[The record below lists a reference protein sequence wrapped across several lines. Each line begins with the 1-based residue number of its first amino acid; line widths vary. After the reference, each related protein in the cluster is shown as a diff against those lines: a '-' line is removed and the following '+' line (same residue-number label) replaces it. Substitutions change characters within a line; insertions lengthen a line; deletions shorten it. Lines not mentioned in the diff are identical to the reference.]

1 MKSILLTG
9 VSGFIGLQTAKKL
22 LENGFSVLGIDNLN
36 DYYDV
41 RLKTKR
47 LETLGETKNF
57 KFVQIDIE
65 NFQNLKKV
73 FSENKFDAVINL
85 AARAGVR
92 YSIENPFIYVTTNV
106 LGNTNLLE
114 LCKHYGVNKFVLAS
128 TSSLYAG
135 QKMPFVE
142 TLEVNTP
149 ISPYAASKKAA
160 EMMCYTYN
168 YLFGIDTTILRF
180 FTVYGP
186 YGRPDMSVFKFFK
199 WITEDK
205 PVEIYGDGSQSRDF
219 TYVEDIARGVVSG
232 LKPLGFEI
240 INLGNNSPHKLSEML
255 ELIEKFTGK
264 KAQKEYSEFR
274 KEDMMATYADIT
286 KAEKLLDWS
295 PEYSLEQGIEETAKW
310 WKKNQN
316 WLTDILV

>member
-1 MKSILLTG
+1 MKNILLTG
-9 VSGFIGLQTAKKL
+9 AAGFIGMETAKKL
-22 LENGFSVLGIDNLN
+22 LGEGFSVVGIDNLN

-47 LETLGETKNF
+47 LEELAGNKNF
-57 KFVQIDIE
+57 VFYKIDIE
-65 NFQNLKKV
+65 NFQDLKNL

-92 YSIENPFIYVTTNV
+92 YSIENPFIYVTTNT

-114 LCKHYGVNKFVLAS
+114 LSKHYGVSKFVLAS

-149 ISPYAASKKAA
+149 ISPYAASKKGA
-160 EMMCYTYN
+160 EMMCYTYH
-168 YLFGIDTTILRF
+168 YLFGLDTTILRF

-240 INLGNNSPHKLSEML
+240 INFGNNSPHKLSEML

-264 KAQKEYSEFR
+264 KSVKEYSEFR

-286 KAEKLLDWS
+286 KAKKLLDWS

-310 WKKNQN
+310 WRENQN
-316 WLTDILV
+316 WLADIKI